1 MRGAARRGCSIA
13 RRERRLAHCPACGAA
28 VPEIRRCK
36 SHWVHRVIAS
46 FPPAYGRPALDETGG
61 KACGGA
67 MMVLL
72 SDRGRRSLEPE
83 SPVASWTRG
92 ASKTPTGAKGGNAWE
107 RAC

>member
-1 MRGAARRGCSIA
+1 MSIA
-13 RRERRLAHCPACGAA
+13 SLSPAC
-28 VPEIRRCK
+28 
-36 SHWVHRVIAS
+36 
-46 FPPAYGRPALDETGG
+46 GRPALDETGG

-67 MMVLL
+67 MMVLP

-92 ASKTPTGAKGGNAWE
+92 ASKTPTGAKGGNAPE

>member
-1 MRGAARRGCSIA
+1 MLP
-13 RRERRLAHCPACGAA
+13 RERFIEVDYEALIADREAVTRQLIAFGPDPPSPA
-28 VPEIRRCK
+28 P
-36 SHWVHRVIAS
+36 VIAS
-46 FPPAYGRPALDETGG
+46 LSPACGRPALDETGE

-67 MMVLL
+67 MMVLP

-92 ASKTPTGAKGGNAWE
+92 ASKTPTGAKGGNAPE